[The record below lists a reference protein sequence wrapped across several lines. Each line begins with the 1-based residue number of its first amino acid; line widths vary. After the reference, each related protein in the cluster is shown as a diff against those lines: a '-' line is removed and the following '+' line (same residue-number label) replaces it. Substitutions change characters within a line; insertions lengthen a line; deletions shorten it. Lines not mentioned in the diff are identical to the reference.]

1 MGAVGDLGA
10 GGLHNL
16 GAVGEWRRGGK
27 KKKGPRRGLKGPDLG
42 VESDHAEVWRLGV
55 K

>member
-1 MGAVGDLGA
+1 MGAVGD
-10 GGLHNL
+10 L

-27 KKKGPRRGLKGPDLG
+27 KKKGPRRGLNGADLG
-42 VESDHAEVWRLGV
+42 VESGRADVWRLGV

>member
-1 MGAVGDLGA
+1 M
-10 GGLHNL
+10 

-27 KKKGPRRGLKGPDLG
+27 KKKGPWRGLKGPDLG